1 MCVYLEFWGCGY
13 AIIAAERA
21 AAQGEEAGVD
31 GGCVLKETWCK
42 VPVF

>member
-21 AAQGEEAGVD
+21 AAQSEEAGLD

-42 VPVF
+42 VRVF